1 VAKSSAGWQNGG
13 IVVVGDAVMVAVAI
27 GGETG
32 DAGTQAHRIANA
44 RTIIPEDKK
53 RK

>member
-13 IVVVGDAVMVAVAI
+13 IVVGDAVLVAVVI

-32 DAGTQAHRIANA
+32 DAGTQAKRIANA
-44 RTIIPEDKK
+44 RRKIPDD
-53 RK
+53 RKHI